1 MFETFWAKTN
11 PKPSLIGALMYEPS
25 AANVSG
31 AVNEAAPKFQ
41 CYSLIPTDDSLP
53 SDQYQHQLN
62 SLTLHW

>member
-31 AVNEAAPKFQ
+31 AVNEAAPKF
-41 CYSLIPTDDSLP
+41 SMLFT
-53 SDQYQHQLN
+53 N
-62 SLTLHW
+62 SN

>member
-31 AVNEAAPKFQ
+31 AVNEAAPKFSITQ
-41 CYSLIPTDDSLP
+41 EEP
-53 SDQYQHQLN
+53 
-62 SLTLHW
+62 LTPLVFVH

>member
-31 AVNEAAPKFQ
+31 AVNEAAPKF
-41 CYSLIPTDDSLP
+41 SMLLTNSIDDSLP
-53 SDQYQHQLN
+53 SNQYQHQLN
-62 SLTLHW
+62 S